1 MIDLAMNYFSR
12 SLAAVLGIPF
22 PNLRVFSIG
31 GNQFI
36 GTIPRLITNMS
47 NLEMFN
53 IESNGISGSIPNNLG
68 NLKNLKGFQIG
79 DNYFGN
85 GKTGDMDFLSSLSSC
100 SLLQILELHGN

>member
-12 SLAAVLGIPF
+12 SLVAV
-22 PNLRVFSIG
+22 
-31 GNQFI
+31 
-36 GTIPRLITNMS
+36 
-47 NLEMFN
+47 LEMFN
-53 IESNGISGSIPNNLG
+53 IESNGVNGFIPNDLG

-85 GKTGDMDFLSSLSSC
+85 GKTGDMDFLSSLSIC